1 LGFGS
6 WHLVGLIFGESFVI
20 TMTGCLLGI
29 LATFPAAEAFGNA
42 MSTFLPVFNVSYETI
57 YIDMLASFL
66 VATTAAVIPTV
77 RIVHIRI
84 AEGLRK
90 IA

>member
-1 LGFGS
+1 
-6 WHLVGLIFGESFVI
+6 
-20 TMTGCLLGI
+20 MAGCTLGI

-42 MSTFLPVFNVSYETI
+42 MSTFLPVFNVSHETI
-57 YIDMLASFL
+57 FIDLLAAAV

-77 RIVHIRI
+77 RIIHISI